1 MLTERVWIFSRPL
14 WVNQCFGV
22 FRGDAIFDIARTVP
36 QRHRLG
42 GQNQAMA
49 DLNARPAD
57 AGWHRYT
64 TAAPSDGGEATVV
77 TYGAGLPTEADLRL
91 LGSVEG
97 RRILDLGCG
106 VGRNAVVLAAAGAKV
121 IGVDPS
127 ADLLADARDRAEAA
141 EVRVEFHQ
149 AVLAELAF
157 LRSDSFDAALSVMA
171 LAATDDLARVFRQ
184 VHRVLKPEAPLVC
197 AFPHPAFA
205 MVDPTAGDPLR
216 IVRAYDDDTLRKWE
230 LDDRAIEDR
239 PRTFAELFT
248 TLARG
253 GFRVDQV
260 VEPTAPSGGHGT
272 DADVMHY
279 VPATLVLRSRKQGN

>member
-1 MLTERVWIFSRPL
+1 
-14 WVNQCFGV
+14 
-22 FRGDAIFDIARTVP
+22 
-36 QRHRLG
+36 
-42 GQNQAMA
+42 MA
-49 DLNARPAD
+49 DLTARPAD

-64 TAAPSDGGEATVV
+64 TASPIDGGEATVV
-77 TYGAGLPTEADLRL
+77 TYGSGLPTEADLRL
-91 LGSVEG
+91 LGPQDG

-127 ADLLADARDRAEAA
+127 AKVLADARDRAETA

-149 AVLAELAF
+149 AALAELAF

-197 AFPHPAFA
+197 SFPHPAFA
-205 MVDPTAGDPLR
+205 MVDPTAEDPLR
-216 IVRAYDDDTLRKWE
+216 IVRAYDDDTARPWE
-230 LDDRAIEDR
+230 LDDRTVEDR

-248 TLARG
+248 TLGRG

-260 VEPTAPSGGHGT
+260 VESTAPTGGHGPE
-272 DADVMHY
+272 ADVMHH
-279 VPATLVLRSRKQGN
+279 VPATLILRSRKQGN